1 MPPSALSASPSLIPL
16 SVPSSSTAQT
26 GDKGAVALGRSLC
39 SNCRLRTLYLSGNLI
54 REAGARAIARGL
66 SQNPSLTVLHLTGNS
81 IGPEGASALAEGI
94 VVNRTLTKVS
104 EDLLHSGSQSHAVGV
119 WGGHIHI
126 WVTTTTRG
134 EDLCL
139 HHHALHCLLLPAILA
154 ELLASPGSG
163 DGSTPFHPP
172 PRLSTPPSSFPPP
185 PSSCT
190 WQAMPLGHVAV
201 HSSSPHSHATKASDP
216 STW

>member
-1 MPPSALSASPSLIPL
+1 MLRPLAVTPLRCLPPPSLPLPRSSLCL
-16 SVPSSSTAQT
+16 VPSSTAQT

-104 EDLLHSGSQSHAVGV
+104 EDLLQSGSQSHAVGV
-119 WGGHIHI
+119 GWTYPYLG
-126 WVTTTTRG
+126 
-134 EDLCL
+134 D
-139 HHHALHCLLLPAILA
+139 HHHNHQRRRSAP
-154 ELLASPGSG
+154 ASPCS
-163 DGSTPFHPP
+163 S
-172 PRLSTPPSSFPPP
+172 LPPSSRHI
-185 PSSCT
+185 S
-190 WQAMPLGHVAV
+190 
-201 HSSSPHSHATKASDP
+201 
-216 STW
+216 